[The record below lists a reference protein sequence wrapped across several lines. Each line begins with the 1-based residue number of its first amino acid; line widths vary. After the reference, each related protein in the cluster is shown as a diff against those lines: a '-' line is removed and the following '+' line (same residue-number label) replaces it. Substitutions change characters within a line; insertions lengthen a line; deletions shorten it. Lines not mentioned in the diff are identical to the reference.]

1 VNREVKGQPRNRRQ
15 IVTTLIHR
23 RSVRSLLLMTL
34 GAVVALFP
42 ALAARAA
49 GGGSG
54 LPGSPGASG
63 GAAVGGLAPTNPPP
77 GPIPGAPDKDAHG
90 AWFGGVT
97 VTEYWPA
104 PESWFVGRLVEA
116 PGLPGL
122 HRIDWLYSALGLS
135 MQGEGIGLDGRS
147 YHIDALG
154 NGGWVTAAGRIT
166 DPGAGWAGGSPYWRA
181 GGFWRNRTGG
191 VTFPLQ
197 AGGWSAGRGREYVP
211 LPGVT
216 FAPGAALSLRAYQS
230 IAVDPGVIPLGSRVY
245 IPAYLDDGHGGWF
258 LAQDTGAA
266 INGRHVDVYRSPPA
280 NSSDPGQYLTGQR
293 IYVIKPRR

>member
-1 VNREVKGQPRNRRQ
+1 MSFS
-15 IVTTLIHR
+15 HR
-23 RSVRSLLLMTL
+23 RSARALLVMML
-34 GAVVALFP
+34 AVVAALLP

-54 LPGSPGASG
+54 LPSGSPGASG
-63 GAAVGGLAPTNPPP
+63 GASVGGLAPTHAP
-77 GPIPGAPDKDAHG
+77 GRIPGAPRKHARG
-90 AWFGGVT
+90 AWLGGVT

-104 PESWFVGRLVEA
+104 PESWFVGRLVQA

-122 HRIDWLYSALGLS
+122 HRIDWLYSAMGLS
-135 MQGEGIGLDGRS
+135 MEGDGIGLDGRS

-154 NGGWVTAAGRIT
+154 DGGWVTAVGSLT

-181 GGFWRNRTGG
+181 GGYWRNRAGG

-197 AGGWSAGRGREYVP
+197 AGGWSAGRGRRYVP
-211 LPGVT
+211 LRGVT
-216 FAPGAALSLRAYQS
+216 FAPGPSLPLDAYQS

-245 IPAYLDDGHGGWF
+245 IPAYRDDGHGGWF
-258 LAQDTGAA
+258 EAQDTGGA

-280 NSSDPGQYLTGQR
+280 SSNDSGQYLTGQR
-293 IYVIKPRR
+293 IYVVKPRR